1 MKFSLPILAIPR
13 CRLQDSQQR
22 IRRGSFF
29 VPCFAAALALEQIH
43 PTAHFKGA
51 GANEKAARQLG
62 GLFFK
67 GE

>member
-1 MKFSLPILAIPR
+1 MKSSLPILAIPR
-13 CRLQDSQQR
+13 RSLQDSQQR

-29 VPCFAAALALEQIH
+29 VPCFASALALEQIH
-43 PTAHFKGA
+43 PAAHFKGA
-51 GANEKAARQLG
+51 YANEKATRQLG

>member
-1 MKFSLPILAIPR
+1 MKSSLPILALPR
-13 CRLQDSQQR
+13 RGLQDSQKR

-29 VPCFAAALALEQIH
+29 VPCFASALEQIH
-43 PTAHFKGA
+43 PAAHFKGA
-51 GANEKAARQLG
+51 YANEKATRQLG